1 MDIHH
6 RGVAVAFVAVVLAVA
21 GCGGDGGGDAA
32 PVTTV
37 PDAGN
42 VVGTEIDTSSA
53 VIVESVADPGPGR
66 TLQVFVNAA
75 RAKNLRGMWDVMSAS
90 SRERAGPTFA
100 EFTERA
106 GPDFVE
112 TVGGFTDEFEVSM
125 SVRTSA
131 VTGVAAVD
139 GRFADPFTGVRGFE
153 AFAAGAVK
161 EKGRWLLEVL
171 PAGALQ
177 LISPDTQVASERPVV
192 VVTAEA
198 SAPIIDVGIW
208 IDGKQYHSPS
218 DGGSPTRLN
227 VLAQPQE
234 RIGLG
239 PHTLVAYAGVS
250 GTTGGIMPMAGAWT
264 FTSA

>member
-6 RGVAVAFVAVVLAVA
+6 RGLVAALAAVALAA

-37 PDAGN
+37 PDSGN
-42 VVGTEIDTSSA
+42 VIGTEIDTSSA

-66 TLQVFVNAA
+66 ALQVFVNAA
-75 RAKNLRGMWDVMSAS
+75 RKENLPAMWSVMSPA
-90 SRERAGPTFA
+90 SRERAGPTLA
-100 EFTERA
+100 EFRARA
-106 GPDFVE
+106 GPDFLE
-112 TVGGFTDEFEVSM
+112 TVGGFTDELEISM

-131 VTGVAAVD
+131 VTGVAAVE
-139 GRFADPFTGVRGFE
+139 GRFVDPFTGVRGFE

-161 EKGRWLLEVL
+161 EGGKWLLEVL
-171 PAGALQ
+171 SPGALQ
-177 LISPDTQVASERPVV
+177 LVSPDTQVASERPVV
-192 VVTAEA
+192 VVNAEA

-208 IDGKQYHSPS
+208 IDGKQYTSPS

-227 VLAQPQE
+227 LLAQPQE
-234 RIGLG
+234 KIGLG

-250 GTTGGIMPMAGAWT
+250 GTTGGIVPMAGAWT